1 MSRRRILIVGGSDA
15 GTSAALSARSLDPD
29 CDVDVLLED
38 RFPNFSVCGL
48 PFLLSGEVA
57 GWADLAHRSEED
69 FARRRITLH
78 KEHRA
83 VSVRNDRREVIV
95 ATAAGERTFGYDHL
109 VIATGAE
116 AVTPKIAGAELPGV
130 HRVRTMDDGLSV
142 LARIESTG
150 VETAVIVGGGY
161 IGVELADA
169 FTRRC
174 IGVTLVESGEQP
186 LKTLDPELGALI
198 AAELRSHGV
207 AIAPAVRVERIEAA
221 ATDGRRLLRLTGTAG
236 FEAAAELV
244 ILCVGVRPRTAL
256 ADGLGCE
263 RGAGGA
269 TRVTRRLET
278 TVRGVLAA
286 GDCVETRHRLLDRPV
301 FLPLGTTAHKQGAVA
316 GANAAGGALEFAGSL
331 ATQVVK
337 VFDLAAGRTGL
348 TATEAVREGFEA
360 RTTEIVTPDHKA
372 YYPGARPLHIR
383 VTGDA
388 RDGRLLGAQI
398 VGDYRAAVAKRLDVI
413 AAALFSG
420 LKVADILDLD
430 LSYTPPLGSP
440 WDPWQ
445 VAARAWCDE
454 RSADRSAR
462 RAQDRVSV

>member
-1 MSRRRILIVGGSDA
+1 MIRRRILIVGGSDA
-15 GTSAALSARSLDPD
+15 GTSAALSARSLDTE
-29 CDVDVLLED
+29 CDIDVLLED

-78 KEHRA
+78 TEHRA
-83 VSVRNDRREVIV
+83 ISIRSDRREVV
-95 ATAAGERTFGYDHL
+95 AATAAGDQTFGYDHL

-130 HRVRTMDDGLSV
+130 HRVRTMDDGLAV
-142 LARIESTG
+142 LERIESPG

-169 FTRRC
+169 FTRRGV
-174 IGVTLVESGEQP
+174 GVTVVESAEQP

-198 AAELRSHGV
+198 AGELRRNGV
-207 AIAPAVRVERIEAA
+207 AIAPAIRVERIEPA
-221 ATDGRRLLRLTGTAG
+221 ATGGRRLLRVTGTDG
-236 FEAAAELV
+236 FEAAADLV
-244 ILCVGVRPRTAL
+244 ILCVGVRPRSAL
-256 ADGLGCE
+256 ADGLGCAH
-263 RGAGGA
+263 GASGA
-269 TRVTRRLET
+269 TRVTRRMET
-278 TVRGVLAA
+278 TVPGVFAA
-286 GDCVETRHRLLDRPV
+286 GDCVETWHRLLDRPM

-331 ATQVVK
+331 GTQVVK

-348 TATEAVREGFEA
+348 TASEAVRAGFEA
-360 RTTEIVTPDHKA
+360 RTTQIVTPDHKA
-372 YYPGARPLHIR
+372 YYPGALPLHIR
-383 VTGDA
+383 ITGDA

-420 LKVADILDLD
+420 LRVADILDLD

-445 VAARAWCDE
+445 AAARAWCDE
-454 RSADRSAR
+454 
-462 RAQDRVSV
+462 

>member
-1 MSRRRILIVGGSDA
+1 MRRPSRQSSPEPSCQASNGCGRWKTASLSSSASGRPGSRRRSSWEA
-15 GTSAALSARSLDPD
+15 ATSASR
-29 CDVDVLLED
+29 
-38 RFPNFSVCGL
+38 
-48 PFLLSGEVA
+48 
-57 GWADLAHRSEED
+57 
-69 FARRRITLH
+69 
-78 KEHRA
+78 
-83 VSVRNDRREVIV
+83 
-95 ATAAGERTFGYDHL
+95 
-109 VIATGAE
+109 
-116 AVTPKIAGAELPGV
+116 
-130 HRVRTMDDGLSV
+130 
-142 LARIESTG
+142 
-150 VETAVIVGGGY
+150 
-161 IGVELADA
+161 LADA
-169 FTRRC
+169 FTRRA
-174 IGVTLVESGEQP
+174 IGVTLVESAEQP

-207 AIAPAVRVERIEAA
+207 AIAPTTRVERIDAA
-221 ATDGRRLLRLTGTAG
+221 STDGRRLLRVTGTDG
-236 FEAAAELV
+236 FEAAADLV
-244 ILCVGVRPRTAL
+244 ILCIGVRPRTAL

-278 TVRGVLAA
+278 TVPGVFAA
-286 GDCVETRHRLLDRPV
+286 GDCVETWHRLLKRPM
-301 FLPLGTTAHKQGAVA
+301 FLPLGTTAHKQGAIA
-316 GANAAGGALEFAGSL
+316 GANAAGGAFEFAGSL

-348 TATEAVREGFEA
+348 TASEAVREGFDA

-445 VAARAWCDE
+445 VAARAWSDE
-454 RSADRSAR
+454 WH
-462 RAQDRVSV
+462 QGE